1 MTLSS
6 VTITS
11 TAKYSKNYRAGI
23 EKAPHTST
31 TWPFIHSVSIADSVL
46 INAGIIMYSPSGVP
60 AIVFVQVLL
69 LICKTKY
76 EKHINLRAIENFSNI
91 HNRKTAD
98 FLYYLLIILK
108 TITSRWTRNQSS
120 NLVSIQTQSARPIVI
135 FNKSIILKPLSSRK
149 ARMTPTTISSNCQFM

>member
-1 MTLSS
+1 MTLSP

-11 TAKYSKNYRAGI
+11 TAKYSRNYRSGI
-23 EKAPHTST
+23 GKAPHTST
-31 TWPFIHSVSIADSVL
+31 TWPFILNVSIADSVL

-98 FLYYLLIILK
+98 YLYYVLILLK

-135 FNKSIILKPLSSRK
+135 FNKSIILKPLSS
-149 ARMTPTTISSNCQFM
+149 